1 MAIQSIE
8 RLGGVLLEKIEDA
21 ASATHIIAGDG
32 KASLRRTPKLMIGLC
47 KTTNIVNLEW
57 LVKSAKSR
65 KVLPANNFRLLS
77 DKEAEKQYHFS
88 MRELHHVFYLF
99 CPSPWIALINA
110 QTAVILLFIPIEE
123 TLGRAEMMRKNSQ
136 SLLGGY
142 FVHVCSGVAGN
153 KQKGNMT
160 PPSKEFRLIV
170 EAAGGKW
177 LASVPDAKKKGFD
190 CTKMILVVSKIEKD
204 ATKSLA
210 TKRAAEAKR
219 NGAIIMTTEQ
229 LFASM
234 MTQQLDG

>member
-1 MAIQSIE
+1 
-8 RLGGVLLEKIEDA
+8 
-21 ASATHIIAGDG
+21 
-32 KASLRRTPKLMIGLC
+32 
-47 KTTNIVNLEW
+47 
-57 LVKSAKSR
+57 
-65 KVLPANNFRLLS
+65 
-77 DKEAEKQYHFS
+77 
-88 MRELHHVFYLF
+88 
-99 CPSPWIALINA
+99 
-110 QTAVILLFIPIEE
+110 
-123 TLGRAEMMRKNSQ
+123 
-136 SLLGGY
+136 
-142 FVHVCSGVAGN
+142 
-153 KQKGNMT
+153 MT

-177 LASVPDAKKKGFD
+177 LASVPDAKKKGLD